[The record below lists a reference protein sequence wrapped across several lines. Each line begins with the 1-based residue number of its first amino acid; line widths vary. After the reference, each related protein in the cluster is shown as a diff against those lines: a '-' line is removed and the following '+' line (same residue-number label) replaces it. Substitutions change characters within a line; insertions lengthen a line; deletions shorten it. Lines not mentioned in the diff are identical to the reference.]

1 MASRLT
7 TEILI
12 NLAGNLTAKARQ
24 YGSNMSDF
32 ARRNERAMSVVK
44 STTAAAGRG
53 IDALGNR
60 YTGMIAGFAG
70 GAMLREFAQT
80 DRRITR
86 MGLAAEKTRAEMAQM
101 FSGMQDASIK
111 FRVDDSEIVSAV
123 EKVGTV
129 TGDIDFGFKNR
140 NMIAASIAASGGSG
154 ESIGGLFAQFPKFQI
169 TTEKQAQQA
178 MDTLNKLGKEGAFE
192 LKDIAEKGVRAFS
205 MYSAAGGKGVSGVK
219 DVGVVLES
227 AIGATGDRDTASTAV
242 ENLIRDLQTPKVVKT
257 LKNSGIN
264 VFDKEGKIRELPTLL
279 QEVAKKS
286 GSKGA
291 EKQNERLLDAGF
303 NQDSILLIS
312 SVTTGKGAENLKRY
326 QSVIGDGEGI
336 MNDAAYAAQD
346 FTSAIQSLDTTWT
359 KFANSNLAKPVQ
371 ELADAINSVDQE
383 TVQNWLEVG
392 KNITIAVGGIIAARK
407 VFQIGK
413 GAWDLFGGGKG
424 KGIPT
429 GVADVFGSGVMP
441 VYVTNMP
448 ANGLGLGTDNGKGG
462 DNGGN
467 SDVPELP
474 GKFSLIS
481 TALNTANE
489 ITSLIPFPENDEEKQ
504 VLMQRVNENANRPTM
519 LTDIKDWFTST
530 STAPQIV
537 SPQPWASLQPQNQT
551 PVYPFVP
558 QENTNQPT
566 TTMWKDI
573 KDGFTSKGNDPQIAN
588 PHQPWVSLKP
598 QSQTP
603 VYPFDPQGN
612 TNQPTL
618 TMWKDIKDLLTSAG
632 NDPQI
637 ANPQP
642 WASLQPQ
649 NQTPPY
655 PAVPQQLKGEIRVI
669 VEGDARVKSVK
680 MDQPGVTLSAQSGVS
695 NVEQN

>member
-24 YGSNMSDF
+24 YGANMSEF

-44 STTAAAGRG
+44 ATSAAAGRG
-53 IDALGNR
+53 LDALGNR

-86 MGLAAEKTRAEMAQM
+86 MGLAAEKTRAEMSQI
-101 FSGMQDASIK
+101 FSGIQDAAIK
-111 FRVDDSEIVSAV
+111 FRVDDSEVTSAV
-123 EKVGTV
+123 EKIGTV
-129 TGDIDFGFKNR
+129 TGDIDFGVKNK
-140 NMIAASIAASGGSG
+140 NNLAASIAASGGSG
-154 ESIGGLFAQFPKFQI
+154 ESIGGLFAQFPKYQL
-169 TTEKQAQQA
+169 TSEKQTLEA

-192 LKDIAEKGVRAFS
+192 LADIADKGVRALS
-205 MYSAAGGKGVSGVK
+205 MYAAAGGTGIKGIK
-219 DVGVVLES
+219 DVGVAMES
-227 AIGATGDRDTASTAV
+227 AIDATGDRDTASTAV
-242 ENLIRDLQTPKVVKT
+242 ENLIRDLQAPKVVKE
-257 LKNSGIN
+257 LGRNGIN
-264 VFDKEGKIRELPTLL
+264 VFGDDGRIRSLPKLM
-279 QEVAKKS
+279 EEIAKRS
-286 GSKGA
+286 GNKGA
-291 EKQNERLLDAGF
+291 KEQNKRLVESGF
-303 NQDSILLIS
+303 NQDSILLLS

-326 QSVIGDGEGI
+326 NAVTADGSGI
-336 MNDAAYAAQD
+336 LSDAKYAAQD
-346 FTSAIQSLDTTWT
+346 FTSALTSLNGTWK
-359 KFANSNLAKPVQ
+359 KFANGNLAKPVQ
-371 ELADAINSVDQE
+371 ELADALNSVDQK

-448 ANGLGLGTDNGKGG
+448 ANGLGGNNDKGG
-462 DNGGN
+462 DGSN

-474 GKFSLIS
+474 GKLGLVS
-481 TALNTANE
+481 TAINTANE
-489 ITSLIPFPENDEEKQ
+489 ITSLIPFPETKEDKQ
-504 VLMQRVNENANRPTM
+504 ALIQKVQDNANRPSM
-519 LTDIKDWFTST
+519 WNDIKDWFTST
-530 STAPQIV
+530 S
-537 SPQPWASLQPQNQT
+537 
-551 PVYPFVP
+551 
-558 QENTNQPT
+558 
-566 TTMWKDI
+566 
-573 KDGFTSKGNDPQIAN
+573 
-588 PHQPWVSLKP
+588 
-598 QSQTP
+598 
-603 VYPFDPQGN
+603 
-612 TNQPTL
+612 
-618 TMWKDIKDLLTSAG
+618 

-649 NQTPPY
+649 NQTQTY
-655 PAVPQQLKGEIRVI
+655 PAFSLQPLTGEIRVVI
-669 VEGDARVKSVK
+669 EGDARVKNVK
-680 MDQPGVTLSAQSGVS
+680 MNQPGITLSAQSGVS